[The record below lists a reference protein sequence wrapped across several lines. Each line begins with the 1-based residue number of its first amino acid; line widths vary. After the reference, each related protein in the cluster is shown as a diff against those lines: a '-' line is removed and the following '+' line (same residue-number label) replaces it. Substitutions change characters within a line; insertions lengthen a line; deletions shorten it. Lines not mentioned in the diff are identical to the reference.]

1 MYDEVIRELWQVK
14 DSIARENGYDIET
27 LVAHLRKMK
36 RRNLNPESDHK
47 VSKRS
52 NPGATDEADEVRD

>member
-27 LVAHLRKMK
+27 LVAQ
-36 RRNLNPESDHK
+36 P
-47 VSKRS
+47 
-52 NPGATDEADEVRD
+52 

>member
-27 LVAHLRKMK
+27 LVAHLRKME
-36 RRNLNPESDHK
+36 RRNLNPESDYK
-47 VSKRS
+47 VSRRS